1 MFFEAYSLLFARKC
15 LILQTKSEIS
25 GMVMTDRKK
34 IILAILE
41 KMGGYVSAI
50 CMQKYLFIYTRIGG
64 ERLYDFVPYKY
75 GCFSF
80 QANQD
85 LVSLSKNGYITS
97 DQNEGIERGYRL
109 NYALNTMGVLDMFDA
124 EIINKLYDDFGQM
137 SQDELVAYTY
147 RKWPY
152 TAINSVIKGKLL
164 NTEDL
169 MKVQAQK
176 DRYIRTESMLFTIG
190 YEGFTLESYL
200 RQLISNDVHV
210 LCDVRK
216 NAFSMKYGFSKAI
229 LQKACEGVGIKYI
242 HVPELGIE
250 SEHRQTLNTQHDY
263 DVLFER
269 YEQTTLRNNWKYL
282 IEIREIISQYGRVC
296 LTCFEKD
303 PKQCHRTRVA
313 QALMHLPNIDYK
325 FNEILL

>member
-1 MFFEAYSLLFARKC
+1 
-15 LILQTKSEIS
+15 
-25 GMVMTDRKK
+25 MVINNRKK
-34 IILAILE
+34 IALAILE

-50 CMQKYLFIYTRIGG
+50 CMQKLLFIYTRISG
-64 ERLYDFVPYKY
+64 ERIYDFVPYKY

-85 LVSLSKNGYITS
+85 LVSLSRQGYITT
-97 DQNEGIERGYRL
+97 DENEGIERGYRL
-109 NYALNTMGVLDMFDA
+109 NHALNAMAILDMFDT
-124 EIINKLYDDFGQM
+124 EIIKQLYHDFGHM

-152 TAINSVIKGKLL
+152 TAINSVIKERLL
-164 NTEDL
+164 NEDEL
-169 MKVQAQK
+169 AKVQAKK
-176 DRYIRTESMLFTIG
+176 DRYTKTEPMLFTIG

-229 LQKACEGVGIKYI
+229 LQKACEGVGILYI
-242 HVPELGIE
+242 HISELGIE
-250 SEHRQTLNTQHDY
+250 SEYRQTLNTQHDY

-269 YEQTTLRNNWKYL
+269 YEQITLRKNWKYL
-282 IEIREIISQYGRVC
+282 MKIREIISQYDRVC

-313 QALMHLPNIDYK
+313 QALMRLPNIDYR